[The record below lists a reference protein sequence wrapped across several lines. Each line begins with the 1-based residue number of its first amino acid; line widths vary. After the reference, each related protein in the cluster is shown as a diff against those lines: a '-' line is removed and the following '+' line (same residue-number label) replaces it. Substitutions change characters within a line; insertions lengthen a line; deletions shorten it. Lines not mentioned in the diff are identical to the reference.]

1 MKNDPRVLLDENLCW
16 KEHIEYTESKIAKYI
31 RLLHNTKTCRDKN
44 SLYCIFLACIPI
56 LTTQILHVKE
66 HSEQILQSTETCYP
80 NCIK

>member
-1 MKNDPRVLLDENLCW
+1 MKNDPRVLVDENLCW

-31 RLLHNTKTCRDKN
+31 RLLHNTKPYMDKN

-56 LTTQILHVKE
+56 LTTEILHVKE
-66 HSEQILQSTETCYP
+66 QSEQILQSTETCYP